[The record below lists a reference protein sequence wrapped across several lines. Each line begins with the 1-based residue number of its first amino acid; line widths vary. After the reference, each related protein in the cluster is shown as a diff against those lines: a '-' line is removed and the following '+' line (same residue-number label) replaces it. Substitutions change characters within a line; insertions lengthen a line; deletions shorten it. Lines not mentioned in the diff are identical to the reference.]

1 MPILLQ
7 STFLKSEHP
16 HWKNAPQEAVTG
28 NMEIR
33 TGKLCV
39 GIELRMRE

>member
-1 MPILLQ
+1 MCSGEGWALWGGPVTEKG
-7 STFLKSEHP
+7 SSEV
-16 HWKNAPQEAVTG
+16 AETG

-39 GIELRMRE
+39 GIELRTRE